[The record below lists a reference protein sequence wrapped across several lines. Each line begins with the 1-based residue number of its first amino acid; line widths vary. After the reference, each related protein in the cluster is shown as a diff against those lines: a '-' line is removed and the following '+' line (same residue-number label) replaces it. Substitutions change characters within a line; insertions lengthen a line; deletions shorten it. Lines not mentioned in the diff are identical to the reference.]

1 MKISVAIILFYFTLS
16 LLCLNNNYNYSQEYN
31 TSLFPIILPENGYE
45 EISDNDLITTRYF
58 WYDSLSKVKGKLQ
71 SAVVTQWNTDK
82 GLSYYGLNSPDSIN
96 YYGYSIS
103 FYDDVVQP
111 VLLNIDISNLFRI
124 YIVYHENGI
133 IKEITQYDNDVF
145 DINQTGWKVEYD
157 EIGRLIRKSYAQ
169 RGKIL
174 FEEQYNH
181 GTSEIEYKRFN
192 KKGSSSFFLDLIPKA
207 CSYMEHDSGK
217 IREYKYKERDV
228 NNKSLPA
235 ASFILDDNNTYLS
248 YTFFSPDTLHP
259 YSYTV
264 EYMNDSIPKSLY
276 ISVKNLFHYH
286 ITYHENGFIKE
297 IINYNS
303 LFQNHGWMVE
313 YDKDGYLV
321 KKEYHENGTEIISK
335 EFNTPSEKVKL
346 KIVKW

>member
-1 MKISVAIILFYFTLS
+1 MKTSVTIFLFYFTLS
-16 LLCLNNNYNYSQEYN
+16 LSCLNYNYSQEYN
-31 TSLFPIILPENGYE
+31 ISLFPIMLSENYFE
-45 EISDNDLITTRYF
+45 EVWENEFISERYF
-58 WYDSLSKVKGKLQ
+58 WHDSVSKLKGEKQFALITQLQ
-71 SAVVTQWNTDK
+71 KDK
-82 GLSYYGLNSPDSIN
+82 SLKSYGIESPDSIN
-96 YYGYSIS
+96 YYAYSIS
-103 FYDDVVQP
+103 FYDEVVQP
-111 VLLNIDISNLFRI
+111 ALLNISVEGLFKI
-124 YIVYHENGI
+124 YIVYHKNGI

-169 RGKIL
+169 RGNIL
-174 FEEQYNH
+174 FEEEYDH
-181 GTSEIEYKRFN
+181 VASEIEYKRFN
-192 KKGSSSFFLDLIPKA
+192 KNGSSSFFLDLIPKA

-248 YTFFSPDTLHP
+248 YAFFSPDTIHP

-264 EYMNDSIPKSLY
+264 DYMNDSIPKSLY
-276 ISVKNLFHYH
+276 ISVKNLFQYH
-286 ITYHENGFIKE
+286 ITYHDNGFIKE

-303 LFQNHGWMVE
+303 LFQNHGWMIE

-335 EFNTPSEKVKL
+335 EFNPPSKKVKL